1 MLSLKNKFISNTV
14 FLIIFLV
21 SISYSSFLYIK
32 GDNVV
37 VSNNSMTPLDVF
49 LYSPQNDEI
58 GVSIISSLSSRED
71 SYLSIIEQLF
81 FSNKN
86 IEFVGTQNKLL
97 GYSFRSTTYYF
108 NYLGNI
114 EELAIDHEK
123 FKDYLWKNYS
133 TQFKIELESQKKFT
147 EIQKQ
152 NYKKIIEDVNRS
164 KFINNFNDYNIKN
177 CELKIEIDNF
187 DQTNFE
193 TRVQELDYLCEFG
206 LKNNRKFD
214 KDSFFKLLQYKV
226 LIKDSVNFISS
237 RKYNAQYI
245 IFSFLAFLS
254 FVILLITNLKRIFK

>member
-21 SISYSSFLYIK
+21 SIIYSSFLYIK

-71 SYLSIIEQLF
+71 PYLSIIEQLF

-123 FKDYLWKNYS
+123 FKDYLWKNFS
-133 TQFKIELESQKKFT
+133 T
-147 EIQKQ
+147 
-152 NYKKIIEDVNRS
+152 
-164 KFINNFNDYNIKN
+164 
-177 CELKIEIDNF
+177 
-187 DQTNFE
+187 
-193 TRVQELDYLCEFG
+193 
-206 LKNNRKFD
+206 
-214 KDSFFKLLQYKV
+214 
-226 LIKDSVNFISS
+226 
-237 RKYNAQYI
+237 
-245 IFSFLAFLS
+245 
-254 FVILLITNLKRIFK
+254 